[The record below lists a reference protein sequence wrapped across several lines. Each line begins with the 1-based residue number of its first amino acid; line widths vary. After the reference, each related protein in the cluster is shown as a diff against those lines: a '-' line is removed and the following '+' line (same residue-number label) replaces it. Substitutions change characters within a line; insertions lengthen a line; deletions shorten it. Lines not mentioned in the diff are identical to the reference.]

1 MNILRYQNFLSESV
15 MIDIILES
23 KLIYSASFLNIIK
36 SMDNKIANHLYSIYD
51 KDIDS
56 LIHNF
61 IDVSDRKDQVI
72 FTNDKKAQ
80 EFISEEPGT
89 WKVINDERYLTHSES
104 NKKIF
109 DILGYK
115 AEGSPWT
122 PSVETLGEII
132 AEAVSP
138 ITGRTYVI
146 FKELNIDDPRQVV
159 INKEALVQNEGRR
172 VWGHSRNPVNIGKLV
187 RAILKASD
195 FTFNDK
201 ELETFV
207 NIYKSTFDFMKDSSK
222 RFDIV
227 SGRDISY
234 WYDKNNYYGE
244 NGTLNG
250 SCMAEVPSSYFSIYM
265 DNPEIKLVILYDD
278 NGKINSDGKYTSDKI
293 KGRAIL
299 WNCKLNSTKIKFLD
313 RIYTTQDSDVELFKK
328 FAQENGWWYKTRQN
342 YVDEPITDGSSVK
355 NSTLIA
361 DLSSVDHYQYPY
373 MDTLYNLNLTNRTAS
388 NKYDINEEIDDEVIE
403 CRDTEGG
410 YITIDGTDYG

>member
-172 VWGHSRNPVNIGKLV
+172 VWKHSRNPVNIGKLV

-244 NGTLNG
+244 GGTLNG
-250 SCMAEVPSSYFSIYM
+250 SCMAEAPKSYFSIYM

-328 FAQENGWWYKTRQN
+328 FAQENGWWYKTRQT
-342 YVDEPITDGSSVK
+342 YGDEPITDGSSFK

-388 NKYDINEEIDDEVIE
+388 NKYDIDEIDDEVIE

-410 YITIDGTDYG
+410 YITIDGSDYG